1 MDFNLPESVPR
12 AATLDIARR
21 IRVGVGGWTYE
32 PWRSNFYPPG
42 LPQHQELEFA
52 SRKLSSIEVNGTDRK
67 SVV

>member
-42 LPQHQELEFA
+42 LPQHQELEIGRA
-52 SRKLSSIEVNGTDRK
+52 HV
-67 SVV
+67 